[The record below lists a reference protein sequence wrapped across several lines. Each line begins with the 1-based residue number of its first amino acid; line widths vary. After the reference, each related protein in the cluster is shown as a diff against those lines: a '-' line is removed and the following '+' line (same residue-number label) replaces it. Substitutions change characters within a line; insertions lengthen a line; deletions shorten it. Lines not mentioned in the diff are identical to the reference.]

1 MRTIFTLMVFVQLA
15 ILTSG
20 CAKLMGNMRRD
31 LDDGEQEYSA
41 PVIGGR
47 WAERGFLAES
57 MPEAGP
63 AGSNDDYYAAVGHSE
78 RGPASTGYGDGVS
91 GRSWV
96 NERYDESRRDLYRE
110 NSHQEGGHQDGM
122 ISSSNTPNLDPPVKR
137 AYKNGSRAT
146 RSDFIDESQNE
157 GSLWAPDG
165 QTNYFFTKNKVRGMG
180 DIVTITIEA
189 DLIRDIGLEIRRTLT
204 AREKENE
211 LILAQ
216 EKIRAKVLGKDSEKK
231 DGNDSLATS
240 SSAPSREPA
249 ADKKKKGNTSSDVSF
264 EDEPTIPTATLA
276 DVDIA
281 KVLELKPNDTMMAEI
296 IERYPNGN
304 YKVRGTKKVLYKNG
318 YPRLVTLVGVAR
330 GQDISE
336 EDLVTSGKLYEY
348 RLEAIR

>member
-1 MRTIFTLMVFVQLA
+1 MRTIFTLMISVQLA
-15 ILTSG
+15 ILISG

-57 MPEAGP
+57 MPEAG
-63 AGSNDDYYAAVGHSE
+63 SNDEYYAAVGHSE
-78 RGPASTGYGDGVS
+78 RGPASTGYGDGIS

-96 NERYDESRRDLYRE
+96 AERYDESRRDLYRE
-110 NSHQEGGHQDGM
+110 NGHQEDGM
-122 ISSSNTPNLDPPVKR
+122 VSSSNTPNLDPPVKR
-137 AYKNGSRAT
+137 IYKNGSRAT

-189 DLIRDIGLEIRRTLT
+189 DLIRDIGLEVRRTLT
-204 AREKENE
+204 PREKENE
-211 LILAQ
+211 LMIAQ
-216 EKIRAKVLGKDSEKK
+216 EKIRAKILGKDSEKK

-249 ADKKKKGNTSSDVSF
+249 ADKKKGNTGPNTSF
-264 EDEPTIPTATLA
+264 EDEPAIPTATLV

-281 KVLELKPNDTMMAEI
+281 KALELKPNDTMMAEI